1 MGNCHPLVQSIFLLC
16 HPCHKKKI
24 FIAEQY
30 IILFRY
36 YLSLYKTVVPS
47 IVQTWIGIAW
57 PKSKTWKVNERNR
70 RSFFLQVIRKVHFSF
85 QISSKLKVIKRMFN
99 ISTYTISVCFIWY
112 MNAHILLRHKTLLA
126 GTLSIKAFLSML
138 SACALYVVCTR
149 LTQRWV
155 SWNEW
160 YILKHTNGYLFLSS
174 FISNVFNENPSVIF
188 NLTLRNFFF
197 HVLYITLT
205 IHRYSDTGGF
215 LVSFFIFL
223 AVS

>member
-36 YLSLYKTVVPS
+36 YLSLYKTVS
-47 IVQTWIGIAW
+47 INCTDLNLNCLTNVE
-57 PKSKTWKVNERNR
+57 KSKTWKVNERNR
-70 RSFFLQVIRKVHFSF
+70 RSFFCKWLEKFTIAFS
-85 QISSKLKVIKRMFN
+85 SSKLKASKRMFN

-112 MNAHILLRHKTLLA
+112 MNAHILLGHKTLLT

-155 SWNEW
+155 S
-160 YILKHTNGYLFLSS
+160 
-174 FISNVFNENPSVIF
+174 
-188 NLTLRNFFF
+188 
-197 HVLYITLT
+197 
-205 IHRYSDTGGF
+205 
-215 LVSFFIFL
+215 
-223 AVS
+223 